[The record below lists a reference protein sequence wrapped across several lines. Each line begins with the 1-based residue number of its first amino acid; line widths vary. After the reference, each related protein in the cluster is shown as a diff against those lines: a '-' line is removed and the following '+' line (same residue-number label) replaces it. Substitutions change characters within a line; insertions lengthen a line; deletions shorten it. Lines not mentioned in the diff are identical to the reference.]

1 MMLEHEGAIRSNQDP
16 LATPLLASKAQ
27 GSLAFD
33 STQFDDFIRFFLNL
47 NLGQKTTKRS
57 LPGIVIKELL
67 MLYWFEKSQSLTVID
82 IKNTLPIDPK
92 LIDRLLAYFL
102 RCGTYRVVGDQL
114 LPTTHQIEKIR
125 NILIASDA
133 PFTETDDRFG
143 FRVRDPLFSTV
154 SQYSL
159 MYLPFEGKLSGQYHR
174 ADMVLWRSLFNRPKF
189 CLRSHDIAT
198 KARIPKSTL
207 STLLE
212 TARVLE
218 FVTQQ
223 KDPNDCRVLRWRLN
237 PLHPTFHLKAALFR
251 GAFFANPYFANPYVD
266 YRLPGAAK
274 PLQHASAL

>member
-1 MMLEHEGAIRSNQDP
+1 MCIR
-16 LATPLLASKAQ
+16 
-27 GSLAFD
+27 
-33 STQFDDFIRFFLNL
+33 
-47 NLGQKTTKRS
+47 
-57 LPGIVIKELL
+57 
-67 MLYWFEKSQSLTVID
+67 
-82 IKNTLPIDPK
+82 
-92 LIDRLLAYFL
+92 DR
-102 RCGTYRVVGDQL
+102 
-114 LPTTHQIEKIR
+114 
-125 NILIASDA
+125 

-189 CLRSHDIAT
+189 CLSSHDIAT

-251 GAFFANPYFANPYVD
+251 GAFFANPYVD

>member
-27 GSLAFD
+27 GSPAFD

-114 LPTTHQIEKIR
+114 LPTTYQIEKIR

-159 MYLPFEGKLSGQYHR
+159 MHLPFEGKLSGQYNR

-189 CLRSHDIAT
+189 CLSSYDIAT
-198 KARIPKSTL
+198 KAHIPKSTL

-212 TARVLE
+212 TARILE

-223 KDPNDCRVLRWRLN
+223 KDPNDCRVVRWRLN
-237 PLHPTFHLKAALFR
+237 PLHPTFALKEALLR
-251 GAFFANPYFANPYVD
+251 GAFFAGPYID
-266 YRLPGAAK
+266 RKLPGAATDR
-274 PLQHASAL
+274 QHATAL

>member
-1 MMLEHEGAIRSNQDP
+1 MMLEHEGAIRSNRDP

-27 GSLAFD
+27 GSPAFD

-159 MYLPFEGKLSGQYHR
+159 MHLPFEGKLSGQYHR

-189 CLRSHDIAT
+189 CLSSHDIAT